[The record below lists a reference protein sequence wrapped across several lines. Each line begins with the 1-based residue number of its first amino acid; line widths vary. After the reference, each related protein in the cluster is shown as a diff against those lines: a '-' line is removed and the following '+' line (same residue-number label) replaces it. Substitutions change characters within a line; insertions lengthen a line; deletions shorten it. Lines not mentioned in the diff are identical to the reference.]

1 MFRPEPMK
9 RVELVVPDSIVVPVT
24 EALAASHVFHPA
36 ASHLPQTDHTA
47 PGGEDWR
54 EQATTFANLERRV
67 LAVMEDLGASAGSAP
82 DETPH
87 LIEPEVARVDLE
99 HLEQQVKEPVRK
111 LEEQQERLKR
121 LQEYVRQLKTIAD
134 LDIKLGGLRDHRYLY
149 ALMGTMPIVNVE
161 RLRSSLDIIPS
172 VLVEM
177 DRHDHLATVVLFGA
191 QRDAEILDRAARSA
205 YLNPLDLPETYRG
218 TPAEVLEALH
228 AGIERTRRRIQ
239 EYEAAI
245 RRLHQARIDHL
256 RHLLWRIRASHT
268 IVETIARYG
277 QLRNRYVVIR
287 VIEGWV
293 PESQIP
299 ALEEQM
305 AKVSDQVV
313 LKTSAP
319 EKQDEGDIPVAL
331 NNPRLLKPFQDLVTN
346 YGYPSYYESDP
357 TLVTALTFS
366 LLFGAMFGDVGHG
379 LLLLLAGVLLTATRS
394 LRVLRSLRDIAPLLI
409 ACGATGIVFGFLY
422 GSLFGF
428 EHLIQPLWLH
438 PVEGIQTILLGTVA
452 AGAVLLS
459 LGMVYNIVNALL
471 AGDLGR
477 LLFGH
482 NGLSGLVFYWSLL
495 AVVAGGFIGPL
506 PIPSGVLL
514 ALAAICGAMLALD
527 EILANLVSGRRPLT
541 REGWTASLVEG
552 FFILFETGI
561 SLFSNTISFVRVG
574 AFAVAHAAL
583 GLVILILA
591 NRVGPAQGVGYWAVV
606 ALGNLVLVAFEGL
619 IVGIQTLRLEYYEFF
634 GKFFSG
640 SGVRYKPLTL
650 LPREQ

>member
-1 MFRPEPMK
+1 MFRPETMK
-9 RVELVVPDSIVVPVT
+9 KVELVVPDSIVVPVT

-36 ASHLPQTDHTA
+36 ASHLPQGDHTA

-67 LAVMEDLGASAGSAP
+67 LAVMEDLGASEGLPP

-99 HLEQQVKEPVRK
+99 RLEEQVEGPVRK
-111 LEEQQERLKR
+111 LEEQQERLKG
-121 LQEYVRQLKTIAD
+121 LQEYVRQLQTIAD
-134 LDIKLGGLRDHRYLY
+134 LEIELEGLRNHRYLY
-149 ALMGTMPIVNVE
+149 TLMGTMPTVNLQ

-177 DRHDHLATVVLFGA
+177 DRHGHLATVILFGA

-228 AGIERTRRRIQ
+228 AGIERTRRRIG

-245 RRLHQARIDHL
+245 RHLHQARIDHL

-299 ALEEQM
+299 VLEKQM
-305 AKVSDQVV
+305 ADLSDQVA

-319 EKQDEGDIPVAL
+319 EKQDEADVPVAL
-331 NNPRLLKPFQDLVTN
+331 NNPPLLKPFQDLVTN

-379 LLLLLAGVLLTATRS
+379 LLLVVAGVLLIAIQS
-394 LRVLRSLRDIAPLLI
+394 LRFPRSLRDVAPLLI

-428 EHLIQPLWLH
+428 EHLIQPLWLR
-438 PVEGIQTILLGTVA
+438 PVEGIQTILIGTVA

-471 AGDLGR
+471 AGDLSR

-495 AVVAGGFIGPL
+495 GVVVGRFIDPF

-514 ALAAICGAMLALD
+514 ALAAICGAMLMLD

-541 REGWTASLVEG
+541 REGWTSSLVEG
-552 FFILFETGI
+552 FFMLFETGI

-574 AFAVAHAAL
+574 AFAVAHGAL

-591 NRVGPAQGVGYWAVV
+591 SRVGPAQGAGYWTVV

-619 IVGIQTLRLEYYEFF
+619 IVAIQTLRLEYYEFF